1 MPTWPE
7 CATTS
12 DRALQ
17 GVENAGKYRQ
27 DAEREGS
34 PEVAHFMR
42 EVQEQNN
49 RMAQRAKELL
59 FRQKQL

>member
-1 MPTWPE
+1 
-7 CATTS
+7 
-12 DRALQ
+12 
-17 GVENAGKYRQ
+17 VENAGKYRQ
-27 DAEREGS
+27 DAERESS
-34 PEVAHFMR
+34 PEVADFMR